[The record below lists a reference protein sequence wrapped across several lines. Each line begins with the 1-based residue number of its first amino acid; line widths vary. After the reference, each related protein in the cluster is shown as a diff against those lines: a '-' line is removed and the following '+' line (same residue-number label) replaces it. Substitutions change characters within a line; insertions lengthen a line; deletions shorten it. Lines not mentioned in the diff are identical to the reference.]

1 MRTSVGFFL
10 VVLVLAGAAAIYPEA
25 RQVLILAIGAVAV
38 IAIVILSGRG
48 RSARQAAMAHAAA
61 VARVEAIARDHL
73 ETLARRRIVL
83 ARRDH
88 YGVIDE
94 AAWAKEMRHFAEKV
108 ARPALSDAHLVALSR
123 SGDVSLAIRA
133 MIEPAILARASI
145 IEADLAFSDGMSSE
159 QFEDWCAKRL
169 TKLGWKTSMTAASGD
184 QGADVLAEKGS
195 WRLIL
200 QCKLYSNP
208 VGNKA
213 VQEAYTAQRHYRAKA
228 SAVVTNADFTRSART
243 LAATTG
249 VLLLHHGD
257 LDRLDT
263 LLEASP
269 RRTRPL
275 RATRTPSATDG

>member
-1 MRTSVGFFL
+1 MKTAVGFFL
-10 VVLVLAGAAAIYPEA
+10 AVLVLAGVAAILPET
-25 RQVLILAIGAVAV
+25 RPVLILVIGAVAV

-48 RSARQAAMAHAAA
+48 RSTRQAAMAHAAA
-61 VARVEAIARDHL
+61 VTRVEAIARDHL
-73 ETLARRRIVL
+73 ETLARRRIIL

-94 AAWAKEMRHFAEKV
+94 AAWAKEMRHFADKV
-108 ARPALSDAHLVALSR
+108 ARPALGEPHVAALSR
-123 SGDVSLAIRA
+123 SGDVTLAIRA
-133 MIEPAILARASI
+133 IIEPAILTRASI

-169 TKLGWKTSMTAASGD
+169 TKLGWKTSLTAASGD
-184 QGADVLAEKGS
+184 QGADVLAEKGA
-195 WRLIL
+195 WRIIL
-200 QCKLYSNP
+200 QCKLYTNP

-213 VQEAYTAQRHYRAKA
+213 VQEAYAAQRHYRARA

-257 LDRLDT
+257 LDRLDA
-263 LLEASP
+263 LLEAAP
-269 RRTRPL
+269 GRTRPI
-275 RATRTPSATDG
+275 RASRTPSATDG

>member
-10 VVLVLAGAAAIYPEA
+10 VVLALAGAAAIYPEA
-25 RQVLILAIGAVAV
+25 RQVLILGIGAVAV

-108 ARPALSDAHLVALSR
+108 ARPALSDAHLAALSR

-269 RRTRPL
+269 GRTRPL